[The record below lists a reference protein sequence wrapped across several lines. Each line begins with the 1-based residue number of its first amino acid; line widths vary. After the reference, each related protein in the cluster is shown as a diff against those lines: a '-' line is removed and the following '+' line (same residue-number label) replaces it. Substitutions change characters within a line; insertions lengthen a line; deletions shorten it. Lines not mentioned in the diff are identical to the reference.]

1 MSSCYDVLI
10 TGPETHTPKKRVCV
24 LWTFTA
30 SLGNLFVRKCA
41 SAPANEFNA
50 LSKYY
55 YLHRKEEF
63 IVELER
69 EREGESEVWFIMV
82 ASDSEGRFLPA
93 TRSDLSNRLENSR
106 RTKWILN
113 A

>member
-1 MSSCYDVLI
+1 MLEENEKMPKAEDSLREREREAVSSCYDVLI
-10 TGPETHTPKKRVCV
+10 RGPETHTPKKRVCV

-69 EREGESEVWFIMV
+69 ERERESLRY
-82 ASDSEGRFLPA
+82 GL
-93 TRSDLSNRLENSR
+93 
-106 RTKWILN
+106 
-113 A
+113 

>member
-1 MSSCYDVLI
+1 MRRCRKPKIPNREREAVSSCYDVLI

-41 SAPANEFNA
+41 SASANEFNA

-69 EREGESEVWFIMV
+69 ERERESLRY
-82 ASDSEGRFLPA
+82 GL
-93 TRSDLSNRLENSR
+93 
-106 RTKWILN
+106 
-113 A
+113 

>member
-1 MSSCYDVLI
+1 MNLMPCLNIIIYIVKKSLLLSS
-10 TGPETHTPKKRVCV
+10 
-24 LWTFTA
+24 
-30 SLGNLFVRKCA
+30 
-41 SAPANEFNA
+41 
-50 LSKYY
+50 
-55 YLHRKEEF
+55 
-63 IVELER
+63 R

-106 RTKWILN
+106 RTKWISN